1 MIDYSSG
8 AVTAAPAR
16 VGGAVSRS
24 NPLEYFSETW
34 GGRAECTQARGW
46 SAAPARR
53 FKVFAVGR
61 VGCDL

>member
-24 NPLEYFSETW
+24 NPLEYFSET
-34 GGRAECTQARGW
+34 
-46 SAAPARR
+46 
-53 FKVFAVGR
+53 
-61 VGCDL
+61 